1 MRKKKWNEL
10 IIALMVAMVV
20 CGCGKTQ
27 ETDSATIKSEIN
39 EEVAEEP
46 EEQEPEYET
55 VTYSVVV
62 ASENEDGSY
71 TAYDADN
78 TYILTLD
85 ENLPENQ
92 RAEVMVGAAISVSTE
107 VEKAAENEKTEVSE
121 PESEL
126 DPEKEEESAP
136 VLVQVTAVADISEEE
151 AADLT
156 YATFEKINGFSV
168 EDLTDT
174 PMYANQTVNVRK
186 TNYHIHLIFSE
197 RKLLDEPIIK
207 IASRNRFYDKNG
219 KHVRTKKEI
228 LGEDGQIREGCYI
241 VKKGEVYE
249 KRIFTVKDE
258 YFKSNAF
265 LEEVKHSYTDLM
277 NLYVKDDKQKLQ
289 VFERGGIY
297 LATKKIG
304 KNNPKAQEIESDNQ
318 KRQEWNRTVDVALIS
333 GVSEPHILEVK
344 RKQISEPIKGAI
356 SQIGRKPRLFAGFV
370 TVAIAALELMIESVL
385 MKKYKEVSVQKEEI
399 NQTDE
404 DIMLEKTATQVS
416 DTENTQADAHESMP
430 KAPEQ
435 EKPETKQSE
444 MTRMASKYPRFFK
457 VYNELEQQNTVIYK
471 KEQQRTAKKKE
482 LSEVKGWFKGRKKKE
497 LQKEITELTSQIRD
511 MKDYLPKIV
520 QRVGYRNVQ
529 EFLKDFRI
537 AKSEYSQYQK
547 AIAQWKQENGKEPE
561 QQPHGVRAKLAA
573 NRKKIEQEQKNTQRT
588 RSQSK
593 DRGAR

>member
-1 MRKKKWNEL
+1 MPKHPLTKNMAEFTLPKKEEGVPIVRNSFIQMTKLSNVKGRITYISSHAKQENLYAVYETTERKFWRELAKCNQEEFVKSGTEGKCIEAREL
-10 IIALMVAMVV
+10 IIAL
-20 CGCGKTQ
+20 
-27 ETDSATIKSEIN
+27 
-39 EEVAEEP
+39 
-46 EEQEPEYET
+46 
-55 VTYSVVV
+55 
-62 ASENEDGSY
+62 
-71 TAYDADN
+71 
-78 TYILTLD
+78 
-85 ENLPENQ
+85 
-92 RAEVMVGAAISVSTE
+92 
-107 VEKAAENEKTEVSE
+107 
-121 PESEL
+121 PESFVEYQPDML
-126 DPEKEEESAP
+126 LKLFTEHFKQNYGTECISA
-136 VLVQVTAVADISEEE
+136 LHHN
-151 AADLT
+151 
-156 YATFEKINGFSV
+156 K
-168 EDLTDT
+168 
-174 PMYANQTVNVRK
+174 RK

-561 QQPHGVRAKLAA
+561 QQPYGVRAKLAA